1 MIGIHQEMTNEH
13 FLKVSSKSDIAIMSN
28 LHIRTPKLVHYQAE
42 FLLLVNLRT
51 SWGCANIRTNIICL
65 YSNAKKTSNRYSKK
79 LAIGTLTS
87 ETAKVYQ
94 YNSGILSPI
103 QTKLSEYVYNI
114 LLISLQSLIWH

>member
-51 SWGCANIRTNIICL
+51 VGVVQIFVQISYIF
-65 YSNAKKTSNRYSKK
+65 
-79 LAIGTLTS
+79 
-87 ETAKVYQ
+87 
-94 YNSGILSPI
+94 I
-103 QTKLSEYVYNI
+103 QQREEN
-114 LLISLQSLIWH
+114 